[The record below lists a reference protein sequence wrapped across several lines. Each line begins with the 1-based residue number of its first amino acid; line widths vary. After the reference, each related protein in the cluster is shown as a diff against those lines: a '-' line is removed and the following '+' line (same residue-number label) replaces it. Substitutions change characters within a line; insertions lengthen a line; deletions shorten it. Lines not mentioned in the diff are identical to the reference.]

1 MVARFCPRRHRR
13 VRMVPS
19 ASSTVPP
26 TLSST
31 RTIFL
36 RRGQHRCPLHFVI
49 HLLTV
54 QSEPSLAFVTFLPPS
69 LSTTTLFS
77 SCFENTASRSAHS
90 ELISTNAQAVQR
102 RTACARE
109 CWAAHL
115 RARARTPPRAPLS
128 TSARCSYTKRCRSAG
143 QRWWI
148 MRLTFWQNFRTPSN
162 AVTEMFQWQLHRWS
176 DLRPRTHD

>member
-77 SCFENTASRSAHS
+77 SCFENTASRSAHTTLRANQHERPGGAKAHS
-90 ELISTNAQAVQR
+90 L
-102 RTACARE
+102 CARV
-109 CWAAHL
+109 L
-115 RARARTPPRAPLS
+115 GSSLARARTHAATRTVVHQCKMLIHEALS
-128 TSARCSYTKRCRSAG
+128 KR
-143 QRWWI
+143 
-148 MRLTFWQNFRTPSN
+148 
-162 AVTEMFQWQLHRWS
+162 
-176 DLRPRTHD
+176 RPALVDHAAHVLAELPNSIECCH